1 MRNRRGSNA
10 VHDFLRDAFIVAVN
24 FHPSFNALWRGFWSL
39 HQGCTE
45 ARPLLPQF
53 ILESFNLGSPLVVF
67 CEGQLVI
74 HEQGLHGDSLFDL
87 AHAGPAGDQ
96 RGFDVK
102 QIQATAHSVI
112 DHVVYRVRTCV
123 QCWHWGHQNST
134 VF

>member
-39 HQGCTE
+39 DQRCTE

-74 HEQGLHGDSLFDL
+74 HEQGLHFGSLFVL
-87 AHAGPAGDQ
+87 AHAGPACDQ
-96 RGFDVK
+96 RSFDVK
-102 QIQATAHSVI
+102 
-112 DHVVYRVRTCV
+112 
-123 QCWHWGHQNST
+123 
-134 VF
+134 

>member
-53 ILESFNLGSPLVVF
+53 ILKSFNAWSPLIVIGHWQFVVN
-67 CEGQLVI
+67 
-74 HEQGLHGDSLFDL
+74 EQGLHTSALLVL
-87 AHAGPAGDQ
+87 AHTSPTGDQ
-96 RGFDVK
+96 FGFNVK
-102 QIQATAHSVI
+102 QIQATAHGVI
-112 DHVVYRVRTCV
+112 DHVVNGVGACIQRRNRR
-123 QCWHWGHQNST
+123 HQNST
-134 VF
+134 IF